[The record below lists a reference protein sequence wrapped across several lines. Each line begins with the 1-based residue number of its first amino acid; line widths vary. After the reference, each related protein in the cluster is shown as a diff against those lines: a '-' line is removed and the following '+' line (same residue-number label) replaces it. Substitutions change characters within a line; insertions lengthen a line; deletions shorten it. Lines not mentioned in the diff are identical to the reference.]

1 MASYTAV
8 DLSKLQAP
16 DLIDALDYESIFA
29 KAMAQLIEL
38 VPEFNALIESDPVYK
53 IVQLFC
59 ARELVLRQTVND
71 KARQCMLAYANGTNL
86 DHIGALF
93 GVSRLTLDPGDVDN
107 GIAPTL
113 EPDADMRR
121 RVQLSPEGFSVAG
134 PEGAYIFHTLS
145 ADARVLDAS
154 AYSPSPHDIRG
165 LVLGI
170 LAAHE
175 VTPALVENITMAL
188 DEADWPGDVV
198 VSVLSRDGD
207 GTASAEVLAAVHE
220 TLSDDDVRPLTDAV
234 RVQSAEVVPFEIR
247 ARVYTFAGPDSAVVM
262 EAARRR
268 LDAYL
273 AESHRIGRDVPESAI
288 KAMLFADGVQRVELD
303 APAADVV
310 ISRTQA
316 PYCNLIDVQHAGID
330 E

>member
-16 DLIDALDYESIFA
+16 DLIDALDYESVFA

-38 VPEFNALIESDPVYK
+38 VPEFTALVESEPVYK

-59 ARELVLRQTVND
+59 ARELALRQTVND

-93 GVSRLTLDPGDVDN
+93 GVSRLTLDPGDADN
-107 GIAPTL
+107 GIAATL

-121 RVQLSPEGFSVAG
+121 RIQLAPEGFSVAG
-134 PEGAYIFHTLS
+134 PEGAYIFHALS
-145 ADARVLDAS
+145 AHADVLDAS
-154 AYSPSPHDIRG
+154 ATSP
-165 LVLGI
+165 
-170 LAAHE
+170 
-175 VTPALVENITMAL
+175 T
-188 DEADWPGDVV
+188 PGDVIV
-198 VSVLSRDGD
+198 TILSRQGD
-207 GTASAEVLAAVHE
+207 GTAGAGVIDAVASALR
-220 TLSDDDVRPLTDAV
+220 DDDVRPLTDAV
-234 RVQSAEVVPFEIR
+234 TVQSAEIVPFAIR

-262 EAARRR
+262 SEARRR

-273 AESHRIGRDVPESAI
+273 TESHRIGRDVPESAV
-288 KAMLFADGVQRVELD
+288 KAMLFANGVQRVELD
-303 APAADVV
+303 SPTANVV

-316 PYCNLIDVQHAGID
+316 PYCNLIDIQHAGID